1 MASVAIVGAGIG
13 GTMLATALQQRRISY
28 QLFERRDATR
38 FGGGAL
44 ILWSNAMRAL
54 ARVGLAHDVAGLGAE
69 LHTTD
74 FKDARGTLLWRLH
87 TREIADPNAPP
98 SMVVPRARL
107 LGLLDAGVQVQ
118 RHAFQRFELTSSA
131 VRSHFAERDVLESHV
146 LVGADGLR
154 SSVRAGLFGSLPPP
168 RATAQSIWVGLAR
181 LRHPLA
187 NPGHAVAGVGQQ
199 LRFWYVAPSPTE
211 VHWYATFPEHQ
222 TPANLFELAQH
233 YRGWYAPVEEL
244 IQSTAEADVHKT
256 SIADRAPSREWGYER
271 VTLLG
276 DAIHAVTPDLG
287 QGACQ
292 AMESAVVLA
301 QALAQWG
308 ASAPALRE
316 YERLRR
322 VQTARVTNLS
332 YLTAVGSNV
341 IGPGATRAR
350 DWGIANLL
358 PRLAV
363 PELRRI
369 LRGAP

>member
-1 MASVAIVGAGIG
+1 MTPVAIIGAGIG
-13 GTMLATALQQRRISY
+13 GSMLATALEQRRIAY

-54 ARVGLAHDVAGLGAE
+54 AGVGLAHDVAALGAE
-69 LHTTD
+69 LHTTE
-74 FKDARGTLLWRLH
+74 FKDARGKLLWRLN
-87 TREIADPNAPP
+87 TREIADPGAPP
-98 SMVVPRARL
+98 SRVVPRTRL
-107 LGLLDAGVQVQ
+107 LGLLDACVRVQ
-118 RHAFQRFELTSSA
+118 RNEFQHFELTSGS
-131 VRSHFAERDVLESHV
+131 VFSHFGDRDVLESDV

-154 SSVRAGLFGSLPPP
+154 SSVRAGLFGPLPPP
-168 RATAQSIWVGLAR
+168 RSTGQSIWVGVAR

-187 NPGHAVAGVGQQ
+187 NPGHAVAGVGRQ
-199 LRFWYVAPSPTE
+199 LRFWYVAPSSTE
-211 VHWYATFPEHQ
+211 VHWYATFPEHC
-222 TPANLFELAQH
+222 TPANLFELARY

-244 IQSTAEADVHKT
+244 IQSTAEADLHRT
-256 SIADRAPSREWGYER
+256 SIADRAPSQEWGYER

-276 DAIHAVTPDLG
+276 DAIHAITPDLG

-292 AMESAVVLA
+292 AMESALVLA
-301 QALAQWG
+301 ETLAQWG
-308 ASAPALRE
+308 ARAPALRE
-316 YERLRR
+316 YERRRR
-322 VQTARVTNLS
+322 VQVARVTNLS

-341 IGPGATRAR
+341 VGPGATTAR
-350 DWGIANLL
+350 NWGISNLL

>member
-1 MASVAIVGAGIG
+1 MTSVAIVGAGVG
-13 GTMLATALQQRRISY
+13 GTMLATALRQRGISY
-28 QLFERRDATR
+28 ELFERRDATR

-54 ARVGLAHDVAGLGAE
+54 ARVGLAHDVAGLGSE

-74 FKDARGTLLWRLH
+74 FKDVRGRLLWRLH
-87 TREIADPNAPP
+87 TREIADPSAPP
-98 SMVVPRARL
+98 SMVVPRASL
-107 LGLLDAGVQVQ
+107 LGLLDASVRVQ
-118 RHAFQRFELTSSA
+118 RHAFERFELAGNA
-131 VRSHFAERDVLESHV
+131 VRSHFIDRDVLQSEV

-154 SSVRAGLFGSLPPP
+154 SSVRAALFGPLPPP
-168 RATAQSIWVGLAR
+168 RATAQSIWVGVAR

-187 NPGHAVAGVGQQ
+187 NPGHAVAGVGRQ

-211 VHWYATFPEHQ
+211 VHWYATFPEQ
-222 TPANLFELAQH
+222 CTPTSLLELARQ
-233 YRGWYAPVEEL
+233 YRGWYSPVEEL
-244 IQSTAEADVHKT
+244 IHGTADADVHKT
-256 SIADRAPSREWGYER
+256 SIADRAPSHEWGYER

-292 AMESAVVLA
+292 AMESALVLA
-301 QALAQWG
+301 EALAQWG
-308 ASAPALRE
+308 ATAPALRE
-316 YERLRR
+316 YERVRR
-322 VQTARVTNLS
+322 FQAARVTNLS

-350 DWGIANLL
+350 DWGIANVL